1 MIQGQWDAVSD
12 ELYGPGKIGCL
23 FSRQTRPRTFWRGV
37 FAAIEHR
44 ALMVTAPLVH
54 SAKDQDAHE
63 DVSDVVN
70 LCVGYISSKRRTKI
84 VRMQFA

>member
-1 MIQGQWDAVSD
+1 MQSLTNFTVLVKLVAFSLAKLD
-12 ELYGPGKIGCL
+12 PGL
-23 FSRQTRPRTFWRGV
+23 FWRGV